1 MPERI
6 ELFRASEFYGGT
18 IGSHT
23 FIDEQGEA
31 HQANLYEVNNMAEVG
46 YVYQC
51 WVALDLWTFVR
62 RRYRPGML
70 NSEEI
75 EMRYTQIPTHYD
87 HNAVVELASLH
98 RVLPGDV

>member
-6 ELFRASEFYGGT
+6 ELFRATDFYGDLV
-18 IGSHT
+18 GSHT
-23 FIDEQGEA
+23 YIDELGDA
-31 HQANLYEVNNMAEVG
+31 HRASLYEVNTMAEVG

-75 EMRYTQIPTHYD
+75 EMRHMQVPTDYGYD
-87 HNAVVELASLH
+87 QVVELASLH